1 MIKQFYTELD
11 IFCILI
17 ILILFLRVH
26 KNVDKQNSQRILE
39 GFMIAVMAFFAS
51 DMLWILADHAFPME
65 WIWLNYAIN
74 MSYYILSMLV
84 SFLWF
89 WYSESQQESRLV
101 ASRKK
106 RLLCAAPMLFVVLLC
121 FTTPWTHLMFTVDDA
136 GSFHRDMLGF
146 LQASV
151 GIGYAMFTSVKAF
164 AKAQNKKNFV
174 NKNRYVTL
182 SSFGIFPAFFGIL
195 QVYVTDTPVL
205 SMGLTLALLQIY
217 INLQYQLIS
226 VDPLTQLNNRNQ
238 LIRFLSGKMKS
249 SSANKTLYLL
259 MMDMD
264 YFKKIND
271 QFGHIEGDRA
281 LVTVANVL
289 KRVCAR
295 YNGFVCRYGGD
306 EFIIVCEMQ
315 NEEHVKQLCTELNE
329 VLAEENRITNPAYV
343 LHLSIGYAAHRKDI
357 QTIPD
362 FIQEADKML
371 YEIKK
376 ARKAPVSP

>member
-26 KNVDKQNSQRILE
+26 KNVDRQNSQRILE
-39 GFMIAVMAFFAS
+39 GFMISVMAFFAS

-65 WIWLNYAIN
+65 WVWLNYAIDIT
-74 MSYYILSMLV
+74 YYILSLLV

-89 WYSESQQESRLV
+89 WYSEDQQESKLV
-101 ASRKK
+101 STRKN
-106 RLLCAAPMLFVVLLC
+106 LFFCALPMLFVILLYL
-121 FTTPWTHLMFTVDDA
+121 TTPWTHLMFTLNDVGD
-136 GSFHRDMLGF
+136 FHRDMLSF
-146 LQASV
+146 LQSFV
-151 GIGYAMFTSVKAF
+151 SIGYAMFTSVKAF

-174 NKNRYVTL
+174 NKNRYITL
-182 SSFGIFPAFFGIL
+182 SSFGIYPAFFGIL

-226 VDPLTQLNNRNQ
+226 IDPLTQLNNRNQ
-238 LIRFLSGKMKS
+238 LIRFLSGKMKGN
-249 SSANKTLYLL
+249 SANKTLYLL

-281 LVTVANVL
+281 LVTVGNVL
-289 KRVCAR
+289 KKVCAR

-315 NEEHVKQLCTELNE
+315 TEEQVKQLCTELNE
-329 VLAEENRITNPAYV
+329 VLAKENQATNPAYV

-376 ARKAPVSP
+376 ARKAPAAS

>member
-1 MIKQFYTELD
+1 MIKQFYAELD

-39 GFMIAVMAFFAS
+39 GFMISVMAFFAS

-65 WIWLNYAIN
+65 WVWLNYAIDIT
-74 MSYYILSMLV
+74 YYILSILV

-101 ASRKK
+101 ATRKNL
-106 RLLCAAPMLFVVLLC
+106 LLCAMPMLLVVLLC
-121 FTTPWTHLMFTVDDA
+121 LTTPWTHLMFTVDGA
-136 GSFHRDMLGF
+136 GGFHRDMLGF
-146 LQASV
+146 AQATV

-182 SSFGIFPAFFGIL
+182 SSFGVFPAFFGIL
-195 QVYVTDTPVL
+195 QVYMTDTPVL

-238 LIRFLSGKMKS
+238 LIRFLSGKMKNS
-249 SSANKTLYLL
+249 TANKTLYLL

-289 KRVCAR
+289 KKVCAR

-315 NEEHVKQLCTELNE
+315 SEEHVKQLCTELNA
-329 VLAEENRITNPAYV
+329 VLAEENQISNPAYV
-343 LHLSIGYAAHRKDI
+343 LHLSIGYAAKKKEI

-362 FIQEADKML
+362 FIHEADTML
-371 YEIKK
+371 YEVKK
-376 ARKAPVSP
+376 ARK